1 MRIVAFANKCERAVK
16 TENLSLGVRDPG
28 EAASEAPHDLMASHP
43 LHSLGLVLA
52 FFLSL
57 SLFFFF
63 MYFLSFFN
71 IYLFIYLAAL
81 GL

>member
-28 EAASEAPHDLMASHP
+28 EAASEAPHDLVASHP
-43 LHSLGLVLA
+43 LHSPGLVLA
-52 FFLSL
+52 FFLS
-57 SLFFFF
+57 FF
-63 MYFLSFFN
+63 LN

>member
-57 SLFFFF
+57 FFFF
-63 MYFLSFFN
+63 FYILSFFFN